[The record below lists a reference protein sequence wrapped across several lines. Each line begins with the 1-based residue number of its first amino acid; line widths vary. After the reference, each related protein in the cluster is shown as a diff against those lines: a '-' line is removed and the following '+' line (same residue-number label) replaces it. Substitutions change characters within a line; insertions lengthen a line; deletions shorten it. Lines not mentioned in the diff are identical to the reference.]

1 MNKEMII
8 IFFIFFSYNL
18 LVIYMKLFRSIRNYI
33 DEDDLKIIVYKN
45 KIDIINYSS
54 IGEVTS
60 NLITFNNNIKIEGKN
75 LKIDKLL
82 DNEVLI
88 TGKLNNLSIDE

>member
-1 MNKEMII
+1 
-8 IFFIFFSYNL
+8 
-18 LVIYMKLFRSIRNYI
+18 MKLFRSIRNYI

-60 NLITFNNNIKIEGKN
+60 SLITFNNNIKIEGKN

-88 TGKLNNLSIDE
+88 TGKLYNLSIDE